1 MKTFPAS
8 QLIINADGSAFHLH
22 LKPEFLADKVILV
35 GDQDRVNI
43 VASFFDEGSIECDV
57 QSREFHTITGK
68 FHGKRISCI
77 STGIGTDNCD
87 IVMNEIDALANI
99 DFATRTEK
107 AEKRSLDIV
116 RIGTCGGMQE
126 DIPLGTFLVSQ
137 KSIGFDGVLAFY
149 HDRDKISDLGFEKA
163 FVDFVGYPK
172 KAAVP
177 YVVAANPE
185 LVDRIAKDDMM
196 RGCTI
201 ASNGFYGPQGR
212 VLRVDLAVSDI
223 NEKITDFRYEGQRIT
238 NYEMEGSCIA
248 GLALHMGHR
257 AMTVCCV
264 IAQRKIEAANTD
276 YKPRIKELIKTVLD
290 KIFSSHPSIMGVDD
304 RSVDRVKNTAFLLSS
319 EKESNP
325 DFMFFISES
334 KVPIISINNCFA
346 VSTSAISI
354 ISSHL
359 SIND

>member
-8 QLIINADGSAFHLH
+8 QLIINTDGSAFHLH
-22 LKPEFLADKVILV
+22 LRPEFLADKIILV
-35 GDQDRVNI
+35 GDPDRVNM

-68 FHGKRISCI
+68 YKGKRISCI

-99 DFATRTEK
+99 DFKTRTENPVQRHL
-107 AEKRSLDIV
+107 EIV

-149 HDRDKISDLGFEKA
+149 HDRDQISDSGFEKA
-163 FVDFVGYPK
+163 LVDYIHYPQ

-177 YVVAANPE
+177 YVVAANEE
-185 LVDRIAKDDMM
+185 LVNRIARDDMM

-201 ASNGFYGPQGR
+201 AANGFYGPQGR
-212 VLRVDLAVSDI
+212 VLRVDLAVPNI
-223 NEKITDFRYEGQRIT
+223 NERITSFCYEGQRIT

-248 GLALHMGHR
+248 GLALHMGHK

-264 IAQRKIEAANTD
+264 IAQRKAEAANTD
-276 YKPRIKELIKTVLD
+276 YKPRIKELIQTVLE
-290 KIFSSHPSIMGVDD
+290 
-304 RSVDRVKNTAFLLSS
+304 RY
-319 EKESNP
+319 
-325 DFMFFISES
+325 
-334 KVPIISINNCFA
+334 
-346 VSTSAISI
+346 
-354 ISSHL
+354 
-359 SIND
+359 

>member
-22 LKPEFLADKVILV
+22 LQPQFLADKVILV
-35 GDQDRVNI
+35 GDQNRVDM

-57 QSREFHTITGK
+57 QSREFHTITGRYQ
-68 FHGKRISCI
+68 GKRISCI

-107 AEKRSLDIV
+107 TEKRSLEIV
-116 RIGTCGGMQE
+116 RVGTCGGMQE
-126 DIPLGTFLVSQ
+126 DIPLGTFLVSE

-149 HDRDKISDLGFEKA
+149 EGRDEVCDLGFENA
-163 FVDFVGYPK
+163 LADFIHYPA
-172 KAAVP
+172 KAARP
-177 YVVAANPE
+177 YVVAANKD
-185 LVDRIAKDDMM
+185 LVNRIAGNDMM

-201 ASNGFYGPQGR
+201 AANGFYGPQGR
-212 VLRVDLAVSDI
+212 VLRVGLAVPDI
-223 NEKITDFRYEGQRIT
+223 NERISDFRYEGQRIT

-264 IAQRKIEAANTD
+264 IAQRKAEAANTD
-276 YKPRIKELIKTVLD
+276 YKPRIKQLVQTVLER
-290 KIFSSHPSIMGVDD
+290 I
-304 RSVDRVKNTAFLLSS
+304 
-319 EKESNP
+319 
-325 DFMFFISES
+325 
-334 KVPIISINNCFA
+334 
-346 VSTSAISI
+346 
-354 ISSHL
+354 
-359 SIND
+359 

>member
-22 LKPEFLADKVILV
+22 LQPQFLADKIILV
-35 GDQDRVNI
+35 GDQNRVDM

-57 QSREFHTITGK
+57 QSREFHTITGRYQ
-68 FHGKRISCI
+68 GKRISCI

-107 AEKRSLDIV
+107 TEKRSLEIV
-116 RIGTCGGMQE
+116 RVGTCGGMQE
-126 DIPLGTFLVSQ
+126 DIPLGTFLVSE

-149 HDRDKISDLGFEKA
+149 EGRDEVCDLGFENA
-163 FVDFVGYPK
+163 LADFIHYPA
-172 KAAVP
+172 KAARP
-177 YVVAANPE
+177 YVVAANKD
-185 LVDRIAKDDMM
+185 LVNRIAGNDMM

-201 ASNGFYGPQGR
+201 AANGFYGPQGR
-212 VLRVDLAVSDI
+212 VLRVGLAVPDI
-223 NEKITDFRYEGQRIT
+223 NERISDFRYERQRIT

-264 IAQRKIEAANTD
+264 IAQRKAEAANTD
-276 YKPRIKELIKTVLD
+276 YKPRIKQLVQTVLER
-290 KIFSSHPSIMGVDD
+290 I
-304 RSVDRVKNTAFLLSS
+304 
-319 EKESNP
+319 
-325 DFMFFISES
+325 
-334 KVPIISINNCFA
+334 
-346 VSTSAISI
+346 
-354 ISSHL
+354 
-359 SIND
+359 

>member
-22 LKPEFLADKVILV
+22 LQPQFLADKIILV
-35 GDQDRVNI
+35 GDQNRVNM

-57 QSREFHTITGK
+57 QSREFHTITGRY
-68 FHGKRISCI
+68 HGKRISCI

-107 AEKRSLDIV
+107 AEKRSLEIV
-116 RIGTCGGMQE
+116 RVGTCGGMQE
-126 DIPLGTFLVSQ
+126 DIPLGTFLVSE

-149 HDRDKISDLGFEKA
+149 EGRDEVCDLGFENA
-163 FVDFVGYPK
+163 LVDFIHYPA
-172 KAAVP
+172 KAARP
-177 YVVAANPE
+177 YVVAANKD
-185 LVDRIAKDDMM
+185 LVNRIAGDDMM

-201 ASNGFYGPQGR
+201 AANGFYGPQGR
-212 VLRVDLAVSDI
+212 VLRVGLAVPDI
-223 NEKITDFRYEGQRIT
+223 NERITDFRYEGQRIT

-264 IAQRKIEAANTD
+264 IAQRKAEAANTD
-276 YKPRIKELIKTVLD
+276 YKPRIKQLVQTVLER
-290 KIFSSHPSIMGVDD
+290 I
-304 RSVDRVKNTAFLLSS
+304 
-319 EKESNP
+319 
-325 DFMFFISES
+325 
-334 KVPIISINNCFA
+334 
-346 VSTSAISI
+346 
-354 ISSHL
+354 
-359 SIND
+359 

>member
-8 QLIINADGSAFHLH
+8 QLIINGDGSAFHLH
-22 LKPEFLADKVILV
+22 LQPQYLADKIILV

-57 QSREFHTITGK
+57 QSREFHTITGRYK
-68 FHGKRISCI
+68 GKRISCI

-107 AEKRSLDIV
+107 KEKRSLEIV

-126 DIPLGTFLVSQ
+126 DIPLGTFLVSE

-149 HDRDKISDLGFEKA
+149 ERRDEVCDLGFEDA
-163 FVDFVGYPK
+163 LAEYIHYPA
-172 KAAVP
+172 KAARP
-177 YVVAANPE
+177 YVVAANKE
-185 LVDRIAKDDMM
+185 LVNRIAGTDMM

-201 ASNGFYGPQGR
+201 AANGFYGPQGR
-212 VLRVDLAVSDI
+212 VLRVPIAVPDI
-223 NEKITDFRYEGQRIT
+223 NERISDFRYEGQRIT

-248 GLALHMGHR
+248 GLALHMGHK

-264 IAQRKIEAANTD
+264 IAQRKAEATNTD
-276 YKPRIKELIKTVLD
+276 YKPRIKELIQTVLE
-290 KIFSSHPSIMGVDD
+290 
-304 RSVDRVKNTAFLLSS
+304 RL
-319 EKESNP
+319 
-325 DFMFFISES
+325 
-334 KVPIISINNCFA
+334 
-346 VSTSAISI
+346 
-354 ISSHL
+354 
-359 SIND
+359 

>member
-8 QLIINADGSAFHLH
+8 QLIINGDGSAFHLH
-22 LKPEFLADKVILV
+22 LQPQYLADKIILV

-57 QSREFHTITGK
+57 QSREFHTITGRYK
-68 FHGKRISCI
+68 GKRISCI

-107 AEKRSLDIV
+107 KEKRSLEIV

-126 DIPLGTFLVSQ
+126 DIPLGTFLVSE

-149 HDRDKISDLGFEKA
+149 ERRDDVCDLGFEDA
-163 FVDFVGYPK
+163 LAEYIHYPA
-172 KAAVP
+172 KAARP
-177 YVVAANPE
+177 YVVAANKE
-185 LVDRIAKDDMM
+185 LVNRIAGTDMM

-201 ASNGFYGPQGR
+201 AANGFYGPQGR
-212 VLRVDLAVSDI
+212 VLRVPIAVPDI
-223 NEKITDFRYEGQRIT
+223 NERISTFRYEGQRIT

-248 GLALHMGHR
+248 GLALHMGHK

-264 IAQRKIEAANTD
+264 IAQRKAEATNTD
-276 YKPRIKELIKTVLD
+276 YKPRIKELIQTVLE
-290 KIFSSHPSIMGVDD
+290 
-304 RSVDRVKNTAFLLSS
+304 RL
-319 EKESNP
+319 
-325 DFMFFISES
+325 
-334 KVPIISINNCFA
+334 
-346 VSTSAISI
+346 
-354 ISSHL
+354 
-359 SIND
+359 

>member
-68 FHGKRISCI
+68 FQGKRISCI

-212 VLRVDLAVSDI
+212 VLRANIADPDQNKKVESFEYNNL
-223 NEKITDFRYEGQRIT
+223 RIC
-238 NYEMEGSCIA
+238 NFEMESSALA
-248 GLALHMGHR
+248 GLASLLGHR
-257 AMTVCCV
+257 AMTCCMV
-264 IAQRKIEAANTD
+264 IANRYAQEMNTE
-276 YKPRIKELIKTVLD
+276 YKNSIDTLIQKVLD
-290 KIFSSHPSIMGVDD
+290 RI
-304 RSVDRVKNTAFLLSS
+304 
-319 EKESNP
+319 
-325 DFMFFISES
+325 
-334 KVPIISINNCFA
+334 
-346 VSTSAISI
+346 
-354 ISSHL
+354 
-359 SIND
+359 

>member
-22 LKPEFLADKVILV
+22 LQPQFLADKIILV
-35 GDQDRVNI
+35 GDQNRVNM

-57 QSREFHTITGK
+57 QSREFHTITGRYK
-68 FHGKRISCI
+68 GKRISCI

-107 AEKRSLDIV
+107 AEKRSLEIV
-116 RIGTCGGMQE
+116 RVGTCGGMQE
-126 DIPLGTFLVSQ
+126 DIPLGTFLVSE

-149 HDRDKISDLGFEKA
+149 EGRDEVCDLGFENA
-163 FVDFVGYPK
+163 LVDFIHYPA
-172 KAAVP
+172 KAARP
-177 YVVAANPE
+177 YVVAANKE
-185 LVDRIAKDDMM
+185 LVTRIAGDDMM

-201 ASNGFYGPQGR
+201 AANGFYGPQGR
-212 VLRVDLAVSDI
+212 VLRVGLAVPDI
-223 NEKITDFRYEGQRIT
+223 NERITDFRYEGQRIT

-264 IAQRKIEAANTD
+264 IAQRKAEAANTD
-276 YKPRIKELIKTVLD
+276 YKPRIKQLVQTVLER
-290 KIFSSHPSIMGVDD
+290 I
-304 RSVDRVKNTAFLLSS
+304 
-319 EKESNP
+319 
-325 DFMFFISES
+325 
-334 KVPIISINNCFA
+334 
-346 VSTSAISI
+346 
-354 ISSHL
+354 
-359 SIND
+359 

>member
-8 QLIINADGSAFHLH
+8 QLIINADGSIFHLH
-22 LKPEFLADKVILV
+22 IKPEHLADKVILV
-35 GDQDRVNI
+35 GDQGRVDL
-43 VASFFDEGSIECDV
+43 VASFFDEGSIECNI
-57 QSREFHTITGK
+57 QSREFHTITGRYQ
-68 FHGKRISCI
+68 GKRISCI

-107 AEKRSLDIV
+107 ETPRVLDIV
-116 RIGTCGGMQE
+116 RVGTCGGMQE
-126 DIPLGTFLVSQ
+126 DIPLGTFLVSE
-137 KSIGFDGVLAFY
+137 KSIGWDGVLAFY
-149 HDRDKISDLGFEKA
+149 EDRDRIADVGFEKA
-163 FVDFVGYPK
+163 LVDFIGYPA

-177 YVVAANPE
+177 YVVAANSE
-185 LVDRIAKDDMM
+185 LVERIARDDMM

-201 ASNGFYGPQGR
+201 AANGFYGPQGR
-212 VLRVDLAVSDI
+212 VLRVGLAVEDI

-276 YKPRIKELIKTVLD
+276 YKPRIKELVKTVLER
-290 KIFSSHPSIMGVDD
+290 I
-304 RSVDRVKNTAFLLSS
+304 
-319 EKESNP
+319 
-325 DFMFFISES
+325 
-334 KVPIISINNCFA
+334 
-346 VSTSAISI
+346 
-354 ISSHL
+354 
-359 SIND
+359 

>member
-22 LKPEFLADKVILV
+22 LQPQFLADKIILV
-35 GDQDRVNI
+35 GDQNRVNM

-57 QSREFHTITGK
+57 QSREFHTITGRY
-68 FHGKRISCI
+68 HGKRISCI

-107 AEKRSLDIV
+107 AEKRSLEIV
-116 RIGTCGGMQE
+116 RVGTCGGMQE
-126 DIPLGTFLVSQ
+126 DIPLGTFLVSE

-149 HDRDKISDLGFEKA
+149 EGRDEVCDLGFENA
-163 FVDFVGYPK
+163 LVDFIHYPA
-172 KAAVP
+172 KAARP
-177 YVVAANPE
+177 YVVAANKD
-185 LVDRIAKDDMM
+185 LVNRIAGNDMM

-201 ASNGFYGPQGR
+201 AANGFYGPQGR
-212 VLRVDLAVSDI
+212 VLRVGLAVPDI
-223 NEKITDFRYEGQRIT
+223 NERISNFRYEGQRIT

-264 IAQRKIEAANTD
+264 IAQRKAEAANTD
-276 YKPRIKELIKTVLD
+276 YKPRIKQLIQTVLER
-290 KIFSSHPSIMGVDD
+290 I
-304 RSVDRVKNTAFLLSS
+304 
-319 EKESNP
+319 
-325 DFMFFISES
+325 
-334 KVPIISINNCFA
+334 
-346 VSTSAISI
+346 
-354 ISSHL
+354 
-359 SIND
+359 

>member
-1 MKTFPAS
+1 MKKFPAS
-8 QLIINADGSAFHLH
+8 QLIINGDGSAFHLH
-22 LKPEFLADKVILV
+22 LKPEFLADKIILV

-68 FHGKRISCI
+68 YKGKRISCI

-87 IVMNEIDALANI
+87 IVMNEIDSLANI
-99 DFATRTEK
+99 DYN
-107 AEKRSLDIV
+107 
-116 RIGTCGGMQE
+116 
-126 DIPLGTFLVSQ
+126 SQ

-163 FVDFVGYPK
+163 LVDFIGYPK

-185 LVDRIAKDDMM
+185 LVDRIAKDDMT

-201 ASNGFYGPQGR
+201 AANGFYGPQGR
-212 VLRVDLAVSDI
+212 NLRVDIAVPDI
-223 NEKITDFRYEGQRIT
+223 NEKISAFRYEGQRIT

-248 GLALHMGHR
+248 GLALHMGHK

-264 IAQRKIEAANTD
+264 IAQRKVEAANTD
-276 YKPRIKELIKTVLD
+276 YKPRVKELIKTVLER
-290 KIFSSHPSIMGVDD
+290 F
-304 RSVDRVKNTAFLLSS
+304 
-319 EKESNP
+319 
-325 DFMFFISES
+325 
-334 KVPIISINNCFA
+334 
-346 VSTSAISI
+346 
-354 ISSHL
+354 
-359 SIND
+359 

>member
-22 LKPEFLADKVILV
+22 LQPQYLADKIILV

-57 QSREFHTITGK
+57 QSREFHTITGRYK
-68 FHGKRISCI
+68 GKRISCI

-107 AEKRSLDIV
+107 EEKRSLEIV

-126 DIPLGTFLVSQ
+126 DIPLGTFLVSE

-149 HDRDKISDLGFEKA
+149 ERRDEICDLGFEDA
-163 FVDFVGYPK
+163 LAEYIHYPA
-172 KAAVP
+172 KAARP
-177 YVVAANPE
+177 YVVAANKE
-185 LVDRIAKDDMM
+185 LVNRIAGTDMM

-201 ASNGFYGPQGR
+201 AANGFYGPQGR
-212 VLRVDLAVSDI
+212 VLRVPIAVPDI
-223 NEKITDFRYEGQRIT
+223 NERISAFRYEGQRIT

-248 GLALHMGHR
+248 GLALHMGHK

-264 IAQRKIEAANTD
+264 IAQRKAEATNTD
-276 YKPRIKELIKTVLD
+276 YKPRVKELIQTVLE
-290 KIFSSHPSIMGVDD
+290 
-304 RSVDRVKNTAFLLSS
+304 RL
-319 EKESNP
+319 
-325 DFMFFISES
+325 
-334 KVPIISINNCFA
+334 
-346 VSTSAISI
+346 
-354 ISSHL
+354 
-359 SIND
+359 

>member
-1 MKTFPAS
+1 MRTFPAS

-22 LKPEFLADKVILV
+22 LKPEFLADKIILV
-35 GDQDRVNI
+35 GDQDRVNM

-57 QSREFHTITGK
+57 QSREFHTITGRYK
-68 FHGKRISCI
+68 GKRISCI

-107 AEKRSLDIV
+107 AVKRHLEII

-149 HDRDKISDLGFEKA
+149 DGRDKIADLGFEKA
-163 FVDFVGYPK
+163 LVEAIHYPA

-177 YVVAANPE
+177 YVVSADEE
-185 LVDRIAKDDMM
+185 LVDRIAQSDMM

-201 ASNGFYGPQGR
+201 AANGFYGPQGR
-212 VLRVDLAVSDI
+212 NLRLDIAVPDI
-223 NEKITDFRYEGQRIT
+223 NERISAFRYQGQRIT

-248 GLALHMGHR
+248 ALSQLMGHK

-264 IAQRKIEAANTD
+264 IAQRKVEAANTD
-276 YKPRIKELIKTVLD
+276 YKPRIKELVQTVLE
-290 KIFSSHPSIMGVDD
+290 
-304 RSVDRVKNTAFLLSS
+304 RY
-319 EKESNP
+319 
-325 DFMFFISES
+325 
-334 KVPIISINNCFA
+334 
-346 VSTSAISI
+346 
-354 ISSHL
+354 
-359 SIND
+359 

>member
-8 QLIINADGSAFHLH
+8 QLIINADGSIFHLH
-22 LKPEFLADKVILV
+22 IKPEHLADKVILV
-35 GDQDRVNI
+35 GDQGRVDL
-43 VASFFDEGSIECDV
+43 VASFFDEGSIECNI
-57 QSREFHTITGK
+57 QSREFHTITGR
-68 FHGKRISCI
+68 FQGKRISCI

-107 AEKRSLDIV
+107 ETPRVLDIV
-116 RIGTCGGMQE
+116 RVGTCGGMQE
-126 DIPLGTFLVSQ
+126 DIPLGTFLVSE
-137 KSIGFDGVLAFY
+137 KSIGWDGVLAFY
-149 HDRDKISDLGFEKA
+149 EDRDKIADVGFEKA
-163 FVDFVGYPK
+163 LVDFIGYPA

-185 LVDRIAKDDMM
+185 LVERIARDDMM

-201 ASNGFYGPQGR
+201 AANGFYGPQGR
-212 VLRVDLAVSDI
+212 VLRVGLAVEDI
-223 NEKITDFRYEGQRIT
+223 NEKITAFRYEGQRIT

-276 YKPRIKELIKTVLD
+276 YKPRIKELVKTVLER
-290 KIFSSHPSIMGVDD
+290 I
-304 RSVDRVKNTAFLLSS
+304 
-319 EKESNP
+319 
-325 DFMFFISES
+325 
-334 KVPIISINNCFA
+334 
-346 VSTSAISI
+346 
-354 ISSHL
+354 
-359 SIND
+359 

>member
-22 LKPEFLADKVILV
+22 LQPQFLADKIILV
-35 GDQDRVNI
+35 GDQNRVDM

-57 QSREFHTITGK
+57 QSREFHTITGRY
-68 FHGKRISCI
+68 HGKRISCI

-107 AEKRSLDIV
+107 AEKRSLEIV
-116 RIGTCGGMQE
+116 RVGTCGGMQE
-126 DIPLGTFLVSQ
+126 DIPLGTFLVSE

-149 HDRDKISDLGFEKA
+149 EGRDEVCDLGFENA
-163 FVDFVGYPK
+163 LVDFIHYPA
-172 KAAVP
+172 KAARP
-177 YVVAANPE
+177 YVVAANKD
-185 LVDRIAKDDMM
+185 LVNRIAGNDMM

-201 ASNGFYGPQGR
+201 AANGFYGPQGR
-212 VLRVDLAVSDI
+212 VLRVGLAVPDI
-223 NEKITDFRYEGQRIT
+223 NERISDFRYEGQRIT

-264 IAQRKIEAANTD
+264 IAQRKAEAANTD
-276 YKPRIKELIKTVLD
+276 YKPRIKQLVQTVLER
-290 KIFSSHPSIMGVDD
+290 I
-304 RSVDRVKNTAFLLSS
+304 
-319 EKESNP
+319 
-325 DFMFFISES
+325 
-334 KVPIISINNCFA
+334 
-346 VSTSAISI
+346 
-354 ISSHL
+354 
-359 SIND
+359 

>member
-22 LKPEFLADKVILV
+22 IRPEHLADKVILV
-35 GDQDRVNI
+35 GDQGRVDL
-43 VASFFDEGSIECDV
+43 VASFFDEGSIECDI
-57 QSREFHTITGK
+57 QSREFHTITGR

-87 IVMNEIDALANI
+87 IVMNEMDALANI

-107 AEKRSLDIV
+107 AEKRCLEIV

-149 HDRDKISDLGFEKA
+149 EGRDRIADLGFEDA
-163 FVDFVGYPK
+163 LVDYIGYPA
-172 KAAVP
+172 KAARP

-185 LVDRIAKDDMM
+185 LVDRIAGNDMM

-201 ASNGFYGPQGR
+201 AANGFYGPQGR
-212 VLRVDLAVSDI
+212 VLRVNLAVQDI
-223 NEKITDFRYEGQRIT
+223 NEKISAFRYEGQRIT

-248 GLALHMGHR
+248 GLALHMGHK

-264 IAQRKIEAANTD
+264 IAQRKAEAANTD
-276 YKPRIKELIKTVLD
+276 YKPKIKELVKTVLE
-290 KIFSSHPSIMGVDD
+290 
-304 RSVDRVKNTAFLLSS
+304 RL
-319 EKESNP
+319 
-325 DFMFFISES
+325 
-334 KVPIISINNCFA
+334 
-346 VSTSAISI
+346 
-354 ISSHL
+354 
-359 SIND
+359 

>member
-22 LKPEFLADKVILV
+22 LQPQFLADKIILV
-35 GDQDRVNI
+35 GDQNRVNM

-57 QSREFHTITGK
+57 QSREFHTITGRY
-68 FHGKRISCI
+68 HGKRISCI

-107 AEKRSLDIV
+107 AEKRSLEIV
-116 RIGTCGGMQE
+116 RVGTCGGMQE
-126 DIPLGTFLVSQ
+126 DIPLGTFLVSE

-149 HDRDKISDLGFEKA
+149 EGRDEVCDLGFENA
-163 FVDFVGYPK
+163 LVDFIHYPA
-172 KAAVP
+172 KAARP
-177 YVVAANPE
+177 YVVAANKD
-185 LVDRIAKDDMM
+185 LVNRIAGDDMM

-201 ASNGFYGPQGR
+201 AANGFYGPQGR
-212 VLRVDLAVSDI
+212 VLRVGLAVPDI
-223 NEKITDFRYEGQRIT
+223 NERISDFRYEGQRIT

-264 IAQRKIEAANTD
+264 IAQRKVEAANTD
-276 YKPRIKELIKTVLD
+276 YKPRIKQLVQTVLER
-290 KIFSSHPSIMGVDD
+290 I
-304 RSVDRVKNTAFLLSS
+304 
-319 EKESNP
+319 
-325 DFMFFISES
+325 
-334 KVPIISINNCFA
+334 
-346 VSTSAISI
+346 
-354 ISSHL
+354 
-359 SIND
+359 

>member
-22 LKPEFLADKVILV
+22 LQPQFLADKIILV
-35 GDQDRVNI
+35 GDQNRVNL

-57 QSREFHTITGK
+57 QSREFHTITGRY
-68 FHGKRISCI
+68 HGKRISCI

-107 AEKRSLDIV
+107 AEKRSLEIV
-116 RIGTCGGMQE
+116 RVGTCGGMQE
-126 DIPLGTFLVSQ
+126 DIPLGTFLVSE

-149 HDRDKISDLGFEKA
+149 EGRDEVCDLGFENA
-163 FVDFVGYPK
+163 LVDFIHYPA
-172 KAAVP
+172 KAARP
-177 YVVAANPE
+177 YVVAANKE
-185 LVDRIAKDDMM
+185 LVNRIAGDDMM

-201 ASNGFYGPQGR
+201 AANGFYGPQGR
-212 VLRVDLAVSDI
+212 VLRVGLAVPDI
-223 NEKITDFRYEGQRIT
+223 NERITDFRYEGQRIT

-264 IAQRKIEAANTD
+264 IAQRKAEAANTD
-276 YKPRIKELIKTVLD
+276 YKPRIKQLVQTVLER
-290 KIFSSHPSIMGVDD
+290 I
-304 RSVDRVKNTAFLLSS
+304 
-319 EKESNP
+319 
-325 DFMFFISES
+325 
-334 KVPIISINNCFA
+334 
-346 VSTSAISI
+346 
-354 ISSHL
+354 
-359 SIND
+359 

>member
-8 QLIINADGSAFHLH
+8 QLIINADGSVFHLH
-22 LKPEFLADKVILV
+22 IRPEHLADKVILV

-43 VASFFDEGSIECDV
+43 VASFFDEGSIECDI

-68 FHGKRISCI
+68 YQGKRISCI

-99 DFATRTEK
+99 DFETRTER
-107 AEKRSLDIV
+107 AEHRTLEIV

-126 DIPLGTFLVSQ
+126 DIALGTFLVSE

-149 HDRDKISDLGFEKA
+149 ENRDEIADLGFEKA
-163 FVDFVGYPK
+163 LVDFIGYPK

-177 YVVAANPE
+177 YVVSANQE
-185 LVDRIAKDDMM
+185 LVDRIAGDDMT

-201 ASNGFYGPQGR
+201 AANGFYGPQGR
-212 VLRVDLAVSDI
+212 VLRVNIAVPDI
-223 NEKITDFRYEGQRIT
+223 NEKISAFRYEGHRIT

-248 GLALHMGHR
+248 GLALHMGHK

-264 IAQRKIEAANTD
+264 IAQRKAEAANTD
-276 YKPRIKELIKTVLD
+276 YKPRVKQLIQTVLER
-290 KIFSSHPSIMGVDD
+290 I
-304 RSVDRVKNTAFLLSS
+304 
-319 EKESNP
+319 
-325 DFMFFISES
+325 
-334 KVPIISINNCFA
+334 
-346 VSTSAISI
+346 
-354 ISSHL
+354 
-359 SIND
+359 